1 MNVECHLNLIP
12 HLTSEIANEL
22 CKWKLKLCV
31 CCSVWKS
38 RIDDHY
44 WYHGSID
51 RSQAETLVLYPG
63 DFLVRDSLSR
73 EHDYVITC
81 NWQGYPTHFAI
92 SRTLQNQGTLY
103 ERAFFKIEEEQF
115 DSIPA
120 LIHFY
125 VGNKQPLTRDSQ
137 CIISKPVNRDPASP
151 PKPCVPFQV
160 DSNRLGAVYQAVMQ
174 NGIDNIAIP
183 EVPDHIRNRPLPELP
198 LIKEFQLQQ
207 QQQRHYFKK
216 SFKSS
221 SEKKVSSV
229 KQQQQQYPAEVRN
242 SSNNISFTN
251 INSLEDGYIYTG
263 NNFNGIVVDDST
275 ERADWLEE
283 HEYCDIDYEELLPI
297 EKSNS
302 NAELAADVKIMNN
315 NSSNNDNG
323 VETNDESETTTKAA
337 DSFLIYDAPSNG
349 APVDMN
355 DIELQ
360 LTSRIHVQSYTCEK
374 FPVDLK
380 PMDCRIWPEICK
392 NLLQLDCAELCFCLN
407 REDVRFLSAHAC
419 SAHPLIPVDLSLLL
433 LPQGDQFRKDIIE
446 RCTTLKYFIIMS
458 ILNGDNFAQRVQ
470 LMVKWIEISE
480 KMKNSFDNF
489 FAFNSIIAALSSSQV
504 TSITS
509 HWSNLRTNY
518 TACAVTYESKLR
530 RMYVEKLYW
539 NLNWASNEM
548 NFKGIPELETICHL
562 FQPINEKPNESF
574 FDHLFRDDEHF
585 GLESIL
591 QVLLEAR
598 KWKNVQLSSSGD
610 QVQVEDPNSS
620 SFANEMFQTEFQIF
634 TLWGIKGC
642 LVNSTERLSCMQA
655 SKQASTT
662 CMQPSRAYPVFA
674 CQILLSIVITNAEIH
689 PIKSAFSCGAF
700 QMNQQRDFIEPTSP
714 VSSSSSSST
723 MGSSCVKKTES
734 IDNTEDTSGSGA
746 YHGMNRSDNGQRCH
760 QKFRSLRRLEPIR
773 RESQHSGTFYYAIAT
788 LADATHDVG
797 NITQTLVHLQTPW
810 SPYKD
815 PLEVEALVRKAKA
828 EMKTISVANDCLF
841 VDYRFVCHLPPNAK
855 IRAS

>member
-1 MNVECHLNLIP
+1 MQLFIPLLFINLLDLVE
-12 HLTSEIANEL
+12 
-22 CKWKLKLCV
+22 LKNSKMPSL
-31 CCSVWKS
+31 VWES

-51 RSQAETLVLYPG
+51 RSQAEMLVLYPG

-92 SRTLQNQGTLY
+92 SRTVQNQGTLY

-160 DSNRLGAVYQAVMQ
+160 DNNRLGAVYQAVKQ
-174 NGIDNIAIP
+174 NGIDNIAVP
-183 EVPDHIRNRPLPELP
+183 EIPDHIRNRPLPELP
-198 LIKEFQLQQ
+198 LIKELQLQQ
-207 QQQRHYFKK
+207 QQPQYLKK

-221 SEKKVSSV
+221 NDLVSSI
-229 KQQQQQYPAEVRN
+229 KQQYPAEVYRN

-251 INSLEDGYIYTG
+251 INSLEDGYLYTG

-275 ERADWLEE
+275 EQRFHWPEE
-283 HEYCDIDYEELLPI
+283 HEYCDIDYEEVLPI
-297 EKSNS
+297 EKSNP
-302 NAELAADVKIMNN
+302 NAKLAADVKIMNN
-315 NSSNNDNG
+315 SHDDDNELG
-323 VETNDESETTTKAA
+323 TTTKTT
-337 DSFLIYDAPSNG
+337 DSLFIYDAPSND

-355 DIELQ
+355 DIQLQ
-360 LTSRIHVQSYTCEK
+360 LTSRIHVQSYTCEN
-374 FPVDLK
+374 FPADLK

-392 NLLQLDCAELCFCLN
+392 ILLQLDCAELCFYLN

-419 SAHPLIPVDLSLLL
+419 SAHPLVPVDLSLLL

-458 ILNGDNFAQRVQ
+458 ILNADNFNQRVQ

-489 FAFNSIIAALSSSQV
+489 FSFNSIIAALSSSQV

-509 HWSNLRTNY
+509 HWSNLRSNY

-539 NLNWASNEM
+539 NLNWVSNEM

-562 FQPINEKPNESF
+562 FQPIDKKPNENF

-585 GLESIL
+585 GLESIW

-598 KWKNVQLSSSGD
+598 KWKNVQLLSLGGD
-610 QVQVEDPNSS
+610 QVQVEDQNLS

-642 LVNSTERLSCMQA
+642 L
-655 SKQASTT
+655 
-662 CMQPSRAYPVFA
+662 
-674 CQILLSIVITNAEIH
+674 ILLSIVITNAEIH

-700 QMNQQRDFIEPTSP
+700 LMNQQRDFIEPTSS
-714 VSSSSSSST
+714 VSSSTT

-828 EMKTISVANDCLF
+828 EMKTISVTNDCLF